1 MKRKER
7 LTRKTK
13 KETHDKSKISN
24 LDQAKLFKYSL
35 TKRSIKWIEAWSP
48 IDSIIII
55 WVVTILRSLKVFQ
68 LWSFFLKTF
77 QWNIFT
83 ILGGERCWTDYF
95 VVLFGIGNQTN
106 GNHPSMIATPSFIC
120 FVISDILINW
130 NVSFSKILCWMENVL
145 SFDFLNIFN

>member
-1 MKRKER
+1 MQKIKYFEIWRLNLDLVTRFVSSLRWHEKKRRYYKKNE
-7 LTRKTK
+7 

-68 LWSFFLKTF
+68 LWPFFTKLFNETF
-77 QWNIFT
+77 LLFWEEEDVEQI
-83 ILGGERCWTDYF
+83 ILWFCLELEIKLT
-95 VVLFGIGNQTN
+95 GIIQ
-106 GNHPSMIATPSFIC
+106 A
-120 FVISDILINW
+120 W
-130 NVSFSKILCWMENVL
+130 
-145 SFDFLNIFN
+145 